1 MTGTCGRTPSES
13 FAWLDPDTSSW
24 RTYQVSFLEM
34 TKDGSPMCTQYSGTL
49 PKRGSMR
56 NGKLSELTMQE
67 LPTEEKGGSALPIGN
82 WPTPDAFNDPKAGG
96 SAPWQK
102 SYKQGK
108 QIHLHHAVRMNWPTP
123 QASEHKSNLQIREN
137 NQNNLSAIAG
147 NWPTPNTS
155 DRLGAN
161 HKDNHDKSYLRGVA
175 TKWPTP
181 TTQETVHTDIEMTH
195 TGRRK
200 TKDGKNS
207 HSLNLEDTTRINSQ
221 TTHQDHQTHP
231 DGSTCSVSCRRLNPL
246 FVEYLMMGKW
256 LIGWTDLKP
265 LGTQSLGRQELSLSG
280 SVSKGQES

>member
-147 NWPTPNTS
+147 NWPTP
-155 DRLGAN
+155 
-161 HKDNHDKSYLRGVA
+161 
-175 TKWPTP
+175 
-181 TTQETVHTDIEMTH
+181 TTQEIAHTDIEMTH

-265 LGTQSLGRQELSLSG
+265 LGTQSHGRQELSLSG

>member
-1 MTGTCGRTPSES
+1 M
-13 FAWLDPDTSSW
+13 
-24 RTYQVSFLEM
+24 
-34 TKDGSPMCTQYSGTL
+34 
-49 PKRGSMR
+49 
-56 NGKLSELTMQE
+56 
-67 LPTEEKGGSALPIGN
+67 N
-82 WPTPDAFNDPKAGG
+82 WPTPLEDDSSNVNPKENRRNTLV
-96 SAPWQK
+96 K
-102 SYKQGK
+102 T
-108 QIHLHHAVRMNWPTP
+108 VNEFMNWPTP

-147 NWPTPNTS
+147 NWPTPTVADTYTGNLKSTQIKEGSMHPVTLPTAVTKWPTPNTS

-265 LGTQSLGRQELSLSG
+265 LGTQSHGRQELSLSG